1 MLDLDAFLETYD
13 IAGSI
18 VLLAGSRNVVPVD
31 QQKLRELGKL
41 LAMRSTQIVFRS
53 GNADG
58 ADSFFIHGV
67 GEVDPSRIEIIVPDP
82 KHRPKNRVG
91 YASFSLDQVDLLQ
104 EPSLV
109 EQAKRNTGAQYGID
123 QYLGGETSGG
133 KIVSAKYI
141 LRSTLMV
148 TGSQQLKPA
157 NFAIFYVDFSSDKPG
172 GTGHT
177 IKVCEQMNVEHID
190 QGTWFSWLD

>member
-1 MLDLDAFLETYD
+1 MLDLDTFLETYD

-18 VLLAGSRNVVPVD
+18 VLLAGSRNVAPMD
-31 QQKLRELGKL
+31 QQKLRDLGKL
-41 LAMRSTQIVFRS
+41 LAKRSKQIVFRS

-82 KHRPKNRVG
+82 KHRPKNRVA

-104 EPSLV
+104 EPNLV
-109 EQAKRNTGAQYGID
+109 EQAKRTTGARYGIER
-123 QYLGGETSGG
+123 YLGGETSGG

-148 TGSQQLKPA
+148 TGSQQLNPA
-157 NFAIFYVDFSSDKPG
+157 NFAIFYIDFSSDKLG

-190 QGTWFSWLD
+190 QCTWFSWLD